1 MVGFAH
7 TPVFHME
14 KKHDFY
20 RSGEPLRPLG
30 PWGLVEFQW
39 PLDSPNLLKVNHGFA
54 GLEPQ
59 DAAGFSASLGNVT
72 GGRGLLVQ
80 LWIWNNQG
88 CDCSLGLR
96 FWPQGHQMNPSL
108 CSLRPYQMFPSRGFN
123 PNEMSV
129 TPQMK
134 PRWFIPRV
142 LSVFGSPDDRS
153 VPSAPCALVQRRRL
167 KNDHLRIIKDWNI

>member
-80 LWIWNNQG
+80 LWIRNNQG
-88 CDCSLGLR
+88 LD
-96 FWPQGHQMNPSL
+96 F
-108 CSLRPYQMFPSRGFN
+108 
-123 PNEMSV
+123 
-129 TPQMK
+129 
-134 PRWFIPRV
+134 
-142 LSVFGSPDDRS
+142 D
-153 VPSAPCALVQRRRL
+153 L
-167 KNDHLRIIKDWNI
+167 KDTK